1 MKFVSVILVLI
12 SCLSSDSNF
21 LFHGEPS
28 NPVLGDNYGKETVY
42 KITLDFIVY
51 LYRKYVKYGG
61 VPYHLNYIDLKYLNT
76 GL

>member
-51 LYRKYVKYGG
+51 FDEQYVTIWTSLIPTFKCQIS
-61 VPYHLNYIDLKYLNT
+61 LIT
-76 GL
+76 R